1 MNYHI
6 HTDAVKSFILP
17 KNDYLKDKEWI
28 IYAEEADLLNV
39 ALFGCTA
46 KDWRTANPDL
56 VVKAMNIRDFASI
69 NELAVLSNL
78 ETINAQMI
86 KEEISKN
93 SRFVK
98 LKEIAKYQIEI
109 LNDLDYL
116 KTIKRLNDAVFI
128 DQKNT

>member
-1 MNYHI
+1 
-6 HTDAVKSFILP
+6 
-17 KNDYLKDKEWI
+17 
-28 IYAEEADLLNV
+28 
-39 ALFGCTA
+39 
-46 KDWRTANPDL
+46 
-56 VVKAMNIRDFASI
+56 MNIRDFASI

>member
-1 MNYHI
+1 
-6 HTDAVKSFILP
+6 
-17 KNDYLKDKEWI
+17 
-28 IYAEEADLLNV
+28 LNV